1 METYYVLVK
10 NYELMC
16 KYNALRKKSLKFRQ
30 NLRTNKEFCNKE
42 ICSLTQMWN
51 LSQKK
56 EV

>member
-1 METYYVLVK
+1 METYYVLVT